1 MIRIIFLEKLQNKT
15 QNPSTYGHH
24 VFVDYKNPIIFAIGI
39 ISYSPLLS
47 SNKAI
52 DQLNI
57 ENCCLL

>member
-24 VFVDYKNPIIFAIGI
+24 VFVDYKNPIVFVIGI
-39 ISYSPLLS
+39 ISYSPLIS

-52 DQLNI
+52 D
-57 ENCCLL
+57 